1 MSSVSTLARPLFF
14 AAWVCPT
21 IALLLGDLPRER
33 MGAALLSAVSSGAL
47 LAALPPRG
55 FRTARSITLTL
66 LPLSWLWVAYVT
78 LNGSGPTAVDALT
91 TLVNT
96 NTAEASG
103 ALRLMVNPASIFIGL
118 LQAILLIASYFGGAI
133 RFGAASRAVL
143 AATLAWIMI
152 GAWAQVLLSGPIR
165 VLPTS
170 NDWQN
175 FPYGS
180 LAELIGAGFSHPELL
195 RRHAQVDRRVPV
207 EARVT
212 QSIDSIFV
220 VGETFRFDR
229 DLSAVRKSSAWSAI
243 QMRLDEGLGALLP
256 KVCASADATAI
267 SVPMLLTG
275 VSPQNADQAAGT
287 PSGLAR
293 LDAAGYATAWISNQ
307 DDNWLADEHRN
318 LVWLSKGFNGVY
330 DDVVLPVM
338 SAFLHRKDPRNKGL
352 VVHLIDS
359 HAPYLDRYPP
369 TPEPGGLDA
378 EQIEVL
384 RYLRANEHT
393 LRILAQI
400 GSMLDESEKPAFAVY
415 VSDHGE
421 NLLADHNGLHFHIG
435 ARTTAE
441 AAYVPS
447 FVFWNAAFRR
457 DFDPKARLQRDLAAA
472 SLAHA
477 DIYNIWMNFSGLEAD
492 LVPTANPQILG
503 KIRVTD
509 SKSAVP
515 CVHLER

>member
-1 MSSVSTLARPLFF
+1 VSSVSTLARPLFF

-352 VVHLIDS
+352 VVHLIDIRRPRS
-359 HAPYLDRYPP
+359 RVGSMRNRSRCCATSAPMSTRFGFWLRSARCSTSRKSRPSPSMSPIMARICWRITTDCIFTSALERQRRPP
-369 TPEPGGLDA
+369 TFPPSYFGTPHSAAISTPRLDCSV
-378 EQIEVL
+378 IS
-384 RYLRANEHT
+384 RRH
-393 LRILAQI
+393 RW
-400 GSMLDESEKPAFAVY
+400 
-415 VSDHGE
+415 
-421 NLLADHNGLHFHIG
+421 
-435 ARTTAE
+435 RTPISTT
-441 AAYVPS
+441 
-447 FVFWNAAFRR
+447 
-457 DFDPKARLQRDLAAA
+457 
-472 SLAHA
+472 
-477 DIYNIWMNFSGLEAD
+477 SG
-492 LVPTANPQILG
+492 
-503 KIRVTD
+503 
-509 SKSAVP
+509 
-515 CVHLER
+515 